1 MTIGTKVDEAVEF
14 SQRHPVY
21 SIASGSI
28 GGLSL
33 LSNSPLTIAA
43 GFVSP
48 LVTAINSAIGA
59 VGLARNDRGLLSK
72 AFSGASVASGIA
84 AGYVFVD
91 TMDAPG
97 FGPLAGYI
105 ATSASMLATSAFN
118 TAAFYTRNVG
128 RNIGIEFKVTN
139 KKEQQPVFKTT
150 RTKPAEQETTAPAPI
165 EPS

>member
-1 MTIGTKVDEAVEF
+1 MTIGTKVDQAVEL
-14 SQRHPVY
+14 SQSHPVY
-21 SIASGSI
+21 SIASGTI

-59 VGLARNDRGLLSK
+59 VGLARKDRGLLSK

-84 AGYVFVD
+84 AGLVFVD

-97 FGPLAGYI
+97 FAPIAGYI

-118 TAAFYTRNVG
+118 TAAYYTRNVG
-128 RNIGIEFKVTN
+128 RNIGIEFKVTH
-139 KKEQQPVFKTT
+139 KKEDEPLFRSV
-150 RTKPAEQETTAPAPI
+150 RSKPAEQETTAPAPI